1 MTRYLSEEEPT
12 GKITITPEEAKLVL
26 HKMTDEEALN
36 ELLAIAYEA
45 ETFIRSVVGYQ
56 DSAIA
61 NHLASAIEKVQGKKY
76 LAIGRLAARVVYRN
90 SKKAVEHSV
99 QRTGFACDVDGCK
112 KPGVVHLCED
122 HGLQ

>member
-1 MTRYLSEEEPT
+1 MEQ
-12 GKITITPEEAKLVL
+12 KKQL
-26 HKMTDEEALN
+26 HKITDEEALN
-36 ELLAIAYEA
+36 ELLAVAYDA
-45 ETFIRSVVGYQ
+45 EIFIRSVVGYQ

-61 NHLASAIEKVQGKKY
+61 THLASAIEKVQGKKY

-90 SKKAVEHSV
+90 AKKAVEHSV